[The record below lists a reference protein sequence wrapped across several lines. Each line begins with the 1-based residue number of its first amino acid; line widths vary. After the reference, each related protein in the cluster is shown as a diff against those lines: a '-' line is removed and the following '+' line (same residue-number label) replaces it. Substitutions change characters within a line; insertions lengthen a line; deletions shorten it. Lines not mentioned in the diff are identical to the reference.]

1 MSRSYSLAEKD
12 YKRAIQGM
20 TSEERRLS
28 MLDKVRM
35 RSTRKSQIRG
45 PFNINTDIYIKNNEA
60 WRAAIP
66 MVNIYK
72 QENEARK
79 SAFLQALTK
88 NNVPRYIIKD
98 ISLWLTDPRHHN
110 RFAAKNRKRTYKKKN
125 NKKKSSKNKK

>member
-1 MSRSYSLAEKD
+1 MSRSYRLAKED
-12 YKRAIQGM
+12 EERALKGM
-20 TSEERRLS
+20 SSEERRLS
-28 MLDKVRM
+28 MLDKRM
-35 RSTRKSQIRG
+35 MKSTRKSQIRG
-45 PFNINTDIYIKNNEA
+45 PFNINTDFYIKNNEA

-88 NNVPRYIIKD
+88 QNVPRYIIKD

-110 RFAAKNRKRTYKKKN
+110 RFAAKNKKRTSKKKN